1 MFGICNLQSEI
12 KEKSMANILEM
23 PKLTDTMS
31 EGIITHWL
39 VREGEPV
46 TSGEGLLEIETD
58 KANVTYES
66 FENGY
71 LKKILVP
78 GGQAAALG
86 QPIAVITEEKD
97 EDISALLKEITNK
110 KEPEEQ
116 ETILK
121 PEFKTSGV
129 QVGDLSQQSVRDS
142 SQQSE
147 EALNQ
152 QRRGGSI
159 RHGACISPIAKKI
172 IKEKG
177 IETDQLKGTGPNGR
191 IIKRDVL
198 QYLDQAGQ
206 EAAVD
211 EYKDIPLTMT
221 RKTIAARMVEAKRAI
236 PHYYLTVACDLSLLS
251 KLRRKH
257 NETAPEDEK
266 VSFNAIFMKIAAK
279 ALLKH
284 PVVNSS
290 FQGNFIRQYNTA
302 NISVAVAIENGLVVP
317 TLFHVEQKDLKQIG
331 LKFNELVKKARDG
344 KLSPEEMTGGT
355 FCISNLGMYGI
366 EEFSAVINP
375 PQAAILALGKIEDA
389 PAVEQAEIKI
399 VPKMKATLSCDHR
412 VIDGREGAVFLSYF
426 KTLIENPLELVL

>member
-1 MFGICNLQSEI
+1 
-12 KEKSMANILEM
+12 MANILEM

-31 EGIITHWL
+31 EGIITRWL
-39 VREGEPV
+39 VHEGEPV
-46 TSGEGLLEIETD
+46 TSGEDLLEIETD

-97 EDISALLKEITNK
+97 EDIDVLLKNLLVPKLELGNEKDK
-110 KEPEEQ
+110 KETKEQ
-116 ETILK
+116 QTTSTL
-121 PEFKTSGV
+121 EFKTSGV
-129 QVGDLSQQSVRDS
+129 QVRDL

-152 QRRGGSI
+152 QRRGGSV
-159 RHGACISPIAKKI
+159 RHGACFSPIAKKI
-172 IKEKG
+172 IQEKG
-177 IETDQLKGTGPNGR
+177 IVIKGGWHGQTCLSVFPIKGTGPGGR

-206 EAAVD
+206 EATIS

-221 RKTIAARMVEAKRAI
+221 RKTIAARMVEAKNTI
-236 PHYYLTVACDLSLLS
+236 PHYYLTITCDLSLLS
-251 KLRRKH
+251 ELRRKH
-257 NETAPEDEK
+257 NETAPKEEK
-266 VSFNAIFMKIAAK
+266 ISFNTIFMKIAAK

-290 FQGNFIRQYNTA
+290 FQGNFIRQYSTV
-302 NISVAVAIENGLVVP
+302 NISVAVAIEKGLVVP
-317 TLFHVEQKDLKQIG
+317 TLFHVEQKDLKQTG
-331 LKFNELVKKARDG
+331 NEFNELVKKARTG
-344 KLSPEEMTGGT
+344 KLSPDEMAGGT

-389 PAVEQAEIKI
+389 PIADKGEIKVI
-399 VPKMKATLSCDHR
+399 PRMKTTLSCDHR
-412 VIDGREGAVFLSYF
+412 VIDGKEGAEFLSYF